1 MLVPPTPKVAAILAT
16 VVGTHAAAARTTR
29 AHEVI
34 ECLRSIQANT
44 YAPLEIIIVDQ
55 SPDDS
60 IAAALRP
67 LLQDDVRLRY
77 IHTHIAGKTRAQNLA
92 ITTSD
97 ADLFAFT
104 DDDCVV
110 SHDWVGSIVEVF
122 QRHPD
127 VGLLFGEVRPP
138 AGHDWATSFVPEL
151 HVTREERL
159 RPRLLPRAT
168 SLLGANMAVRRQ
180 TFAHIGLFDETL
192 GPGGT
197 CVEACEE
204 IDFYLRALR
213 AYPPVGICL
222 TPAFPVV
229 HKYGSRPQGEAA
241 RQLLRTYE
249 RGKTAIMARH
259 ARRGDVGAACKLA
272 LLAFEPFAEAAVN
285 LLRTGK
291 PRGAGMIVPYVEGI
305 IRGLPAARR
314 SGGRPLSAQEQEP

>member
-1 MLVPPTPKVAAILAT
+1 MRAPPTPKVAAILAT
-16 VVGTHAAAARTTR
+16 LVGAHAAAARTTR

-34 ECLRSIQANT
+34 ECVRSIQANT
-44 YAPLEIIIVDQ
+44 YAPLEIIVVDQ
-55 SPDDS
+55 SPDDR
-60 IAAALRP
+60 IATALRP
-67 LLQDDVRLRY
+67 LLQDDGRLRY
-77 IHTHIAGKTRAQNLA
+77 IHTHVAGKTRAQNLA
-92 ITTSD
+92 ITASD
-97 ADLFAFT
+97 AELFAFT

-110 SHDWVGSIVEVF
+110 PRDWVSRIVETF
-122 QRHPD
+122 GRHPD

-151 HVTREERL
+151 HVAREVRL
-159 RPRLLPRAT
+159 RPRLLPRST

-180 TFAHIGLFDETL
+180 TFARIGLFDEAL
-192 GPGGT
+192 GPGGA

-213 AYPPVGICL
+213 AQPPVGICL
-222 TPAFPVV
+222 TPAFPIV

-272 LLAFEPFAEAAVN
+272 VLAGEPLMNAMIN
-285 LLRTGK
+285 LARTGK
-291 PRGAGMIVPYVEGI
+291 PRGAGMIVPYLEGI
-305 IRGLPAARR
+305 RCGLRA
-314 SGGRPLSAQEQEP
+314 